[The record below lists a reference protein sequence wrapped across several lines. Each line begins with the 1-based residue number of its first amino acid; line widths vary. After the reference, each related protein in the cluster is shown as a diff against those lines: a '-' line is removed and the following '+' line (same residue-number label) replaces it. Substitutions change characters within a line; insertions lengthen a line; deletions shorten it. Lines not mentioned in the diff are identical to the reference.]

1 MGFLSLIDS
10 GRIDTAFKSCL
21 AFPTTA
27 LHTIGVMS
35 IHSISEKSRPSGAFA
50 SPSAKCGTRR
60 NALKVAAGFV
70 FASLLTDG
78 KRSLADDVDD
88 AGQTPVTSDAGLTT
102 ENPASV
108 TDASWRLSYDS
119 PQQQL
124 WRIGLRLDTNGV
136 ACNNILAT
144 FPIPMAWPE
153 QAVRLVGQEIDD
165 RVDRWSVRDLPGGA
179 RQIVLTMPRV
189 AAGATPE
196 LMLELE
202 VTRSRILG
210 PTETDDLVIPT
221 RPDSKLKIF
230 LGTSPYIDS
239 NDSRIR
245 NAARDIAAQEHA
257 TPWHH
262 VEAIYDWVRE
272 KVEYVEGDIKTASQA
287 LRDGKG
293 DCEEMTS
300 LFVAICRASKIPAR
314 MVWIPDHCY
323 PEFYLE
329 DAKES
334 GTWFPCQAAG
344 TRQFGS
350 MDEYRPVL
358 QKGDRFKV
366 PEKRQPVRYVAEF
379 FQCVPV
385 GKRQPRPIF
394 VREVFEG

>member
-1 MGFLSLIDS
+1 MVGSGHLSADDRRS
-10 GRIDTAFKSCL
+10 RDEAEANVGNA
-21 AFPTTA
+21 
-27 LHTIGVMS
+27 TI
-35 IHSISEKSRPSGAFA
+35 
-50 SPSAKCGTRR
+50 
-60 NALKVAAGFV
+60 AAGE
-70 FASLLTDG
+70 AAT
-78 KRSLADDVDD
+78 A
-88 AGQTPVTSDAGLTT
+88 
-102 ENPASV
+102 
-108 TDASWRLSYDS
+108 TDADWRLTYDN
-119 PQQQL
+119 PQKQL
-124 WRIGLRLDTNGV
+124 WRIGLRLDTSGV
-136 ACNNILAT
+136 ACNDVHAT

-153 QAVRLVGQEIDD
+153 QAVRLVGQEIDS

-179 RQIVLTMPRV
+179 RQVVLSMPRV

-196 LMLELE
+196 VMFELE

-210 PTETDDLVIPT
+210 PHSSDDLMVPA
-221 RPDSKLKIF
+221 RADAKLKIY

-239 NDSRIR
+239 TDARIR
-245 NAARDIAAQEHA
+245 SAARDLAGQGHA
-257 TPWHH
+257 NAWSH

-272 KVEYVEGDIKTASQA
+272 KVEYVEGDIKNASQA

-293 DCEEMTS
+293 DCEELTS
-300 LFVAICRASKIPAR
+300 LFVAMCRASKIPAR

-329 DAKES
+329 DAEES

-379 FQCVPV
+379 FQCVPA
-385 GKRQPRPIF
+385 GRRQPRPIF
-394 VREVFEG
+394 VREVLEG

>member
-1 MGFLSLIDS
+1 MSYRPPAQAMRPHLICASNPPPAANRRQWIRSAAAIWLGSTVVGSRQLSADD
-10 GRIDTAFKSCL
+10 RQRRDDTQANGDHS
-21 AFPTTA
+21 TA
-27 LHTIGVMS
+27 
-35 IHSISEKSRPSGAFA
+35 
-50 SPSAKCGTRR
+50 
-60 NALKVAAGFV
+60 AAGE
-70 FASLLTDG
+70 AATST
-78 KRSLADDVDD
+78 DD
-88 AGQTPVTSDAGLTT
+88 A
-102 ENPASV
+102 
-108 TDASWRLSYDS
+108 WRLTYDN
-119 PQQQL
+119 PQKQL

-136 ACNNILAT
+136 ACNDVHAT

-153 QAVRLVGQEIDD
+153 QAVRLVGQEIDP

-179 RQIVLTMPRV
+179 RQVVLSMPRV

-196 LMLELE
+196 VMFELE

-210 PTETDDLVIPT
+210 PQWSDDLTVPT
-221 RPDSKLKIF
+221 RVDSKLKIF

-239 NDSRIR
+239 TDTRIR
-245 NAARDIAAQEHA
+245 SAARELAGQGHA
-257 TPWHH
+257 NAWSH

-272 KVEYVEGDIKTASQA
+272 KVEYVEGDIKNASQA

-293 DCEEMTS
+293 DCEELTS

-385 GKRQPRPIF
+385 GRRQPRPIF
-394 VREVFEG
+394 IREVLEG